1 MLEVREIRKCYYNDA
16 IDFAIEG
23 MHLYHYVKN
32 RLLLKLYG
40 MCYFFDE
47 LNKATV
53 ALGAYEN
60 GRFKGVLLAAIKGE
74 RRVKCSILRSLF
86 VAIFYP
92 ILSLFFEKKGATA
105 YYNANKEMLAEYLK
119 SNKPD
124 GELLFLAADPFE
136 KTKGVGS
143 ALLEELSRR
152 ENGKLIY
159 LYTDDG
165 CSYGFYDKK
174 GFSRL
179 GDKTIIDV
187 VELRCFLYSK
197 RLII

>member
-1 MLEVREIRKCYYNDA
+1 MIEVKELRKCDYNDA
-16 IDFAIEG
+16 IDYAIEG

-32 RLLLKLYG
+32 KFLLKLYG
-40 MCYFFDE
+40 KCFFYDE
-47 LNKATV
+47 LNRATV
-53 ALGAYEN
+53 ALGAYED

-74 RRVKCSILRSLF
+74 KRVNHSILRTIF
-86 VAIFYP
+86 VSFFYS
-92 ILSLFFEKKGATA
+92 ILSMFFEKKGAVA
-105 YYNANKEMLAEYLK
+105 YENANKDMLAEYLK

-124 GELLFLAADPFE
+124 GELIFLAADPFE

-152 ENGKLIY
+152 ESGKLIY

-179 GDKTIIDV
+179 GERTIFDV